1 VLSLKGVESSKLI
14 YSIYQN
20 ENTKKYLRFFYVN
33 WSPATQSYKE
43 MITDNYQNNINN
55 QTGIKQAKMNRELK
69 QTLFHDGFSDI
80 TAVLNPDI
88 QKSIFR
94 SFEWVILLSSFH
106 PTVFLEDEL
115 NLDAKDI
122 QSIPQK
128 QKVII
133 SGSFGTKLVQEF
145 FRNYILQLNIDDKLM
160 TNAADLI
167 LDGQDQK
174 LVKSNLDYIRQDIKS
189 FVKGLDGT
197 QYYWYSLSNQLVL
210 LDAMRLNM
218 YRSGRDTKE
227 QSDLIS
233 QRLRSNTN
241 LISFHDPNDI

>member
-55 QTGIKQAKMNRELK
+55 QTGIKQAKMNR
-69 QTLFHDGFSDI
+69 GFSDI

-218 YRSGRDTKE
+218 YRSGRDTNE
-227 QSDLIS
+227 QSDDITKTEKQYKL
-233 QRLRSNTN
+233 N
-241 LISFHDPNDI
+241 LIP